1 MNITQTQL
9 GRIMPRNP
17 DIPTWTSVLNS
28 AMAEFQIASRAD
40 RIAAFLAQIAHESG
54 EMRRMVENL
63 NYSTAKRICAVW
75 PKRFPTEADAAP
87 YVGQPEKLAN
97 RVYAGRMGN
106 GDASSGDGWRFRGR
120 GLLQVT
126 GRGNYKAVGAALGL
140 PLSGNPDLLLQAG
153 PAARSAANYWKSHGL
168 NELADDRSDDDD
180 DADFV
185 TITVKINGG
194 KNGLSERR
202 AYWASARA
210 ALNL

>member
-1 MNITQTQL
+1 MQITQTQL
-9 GRIMPRNP
+9 SRIMPRNP
-17 DIPTWTSVLNS
+17 DIPTWTAVLNS

-54 EMRRMVENL
+54 EMRRLVENL
-63 NYSTAKRICAVW
+63 HYSSAKRICAVW

-87 YVGQPEKLAN
+87 YVAQPEKLAN
-97 RVYAGRMGN
+97 RVYADRMGN
-106 GDASSGDGWRFRGR
+106 GDAASGDGWRFRGR

-126 GRGNYKAVGAALGL
+126 GRGTYKAVGTALGL
-140 PLSGNPDLLLQAG
+140 PLTGNPDLLLQAG
-153 PAARSAANYWKSHGL
+153 PAARSAAHYWRSNGL

-194 KNGLSERR
+194 KNGLTERR
-202 AYWASARA
+202 AYWASAKT

>member
-1 MNITQTQL
+1 MQITQTQL
-9 GRIMPRNP
+9 SRIMPRNP
-17 DIPTWTSVLNS
+17 DIATWTTVLNS

-54 EMRRMVENL
+54 EMRRLAENL
-63 NYSTAKRICAVW
+63 YYGSAKRICAVW
-75 PKRFPTEADAAP
+75 PKRFLTEADAAP
-87 YVGQPEKLAN
+87 YVAQPEKLAN
-97 RVYAGRMGN
+97 RVYADRMGN
-106 GDASSGDGWRFRGR
+106 GDAASGDGWRFRGR

-126 GRGNYKAVGAALGL
+126 GRGTYKAVGTALGL
-140 PLSGNPDLLLQAG
+140 PLTGNPDLLLQAG
-153 PAARSAANYWKSHGL
+153 PAARSAAHYWRSNGL

-194 KNGLSERR
+194 KNGLTERR
-202 AYWASARA
+202 AYWASAKT